1 MKRTT
6 IILSLL
12 VVGALLLAAGG
23 VSNFDSVHLLG
34 DLAFEGATQDGFE
47 TTVTV
52 VDPTAARTITL
63 PNSSGTVALNPYGA
77 SIEFEGATANDFE
90 TTLAVAD
97 PTTPDKTITLPD
109 ATGTVVL
116 STLAT
121 NAPDVANSVTGASNG
136 WVFEGATANAHETT
150 ISVTDPTTDRNV
162 VFADAGGTVMLSS
175 LATNGADAANA
186 VTGTSNGLLFE
197 GATGGADA
205 FETTLTVTDP
215 TADNT
220 VTLPDASGT
229 VMLSALAT
237 NAADAQNAVTGI
249 SNGLL
254 FEGASADNF
263 ETTLTPADPTA
274 DRTVT
279 LQDATGTVALTTQAV
294 DMTLTEDET
303 GGNAGAKTEYIGLP
317 RIKLI
322 GGGQGTNPG
331 NQTIVLADDSPE
343 GEFAPIDASVTE
355 AAEVA
360 LYRVGAGSY
369 KMTWAADA
377 AENDGVIDAA
387 LFGNVSLEDQ
397 ESIGLW
403 LYSTVALAA
412 GDLQIVIKDD
422 APADRKFNIP
432 AVPTA
437 NRWRWVEVDISSLD
451 AGTGDVCSDFSITMT
466 AQGAAAATLDSG
478 FVLYFDTGYAWDAV
492 DEEALGVDIF
502 YDGVLGVTNTETGAA
517 LVEYTNYFVHY
528 QTGTDAIVYIDD
540 QSAADIVI
548 LAAY

>member
-23 VSNFDSVHLLG
+23 VSNFDGVHLLG
-34 DLAFEGATQDGFE
+34 NLAFEGATQDGFE

-90 TTLAVAD
+90 TTL
-97 PTTPDKTITLPD
+97 
-109 ATGTVVL
+109 TVV
-116 STLAT
+116 
-121 NAPDVANSVTGASNG
+121 
-136 WVFEGATANAHETT
+136 
-150 ISVTDPTTDRNV
+150 
-162 VFADAGGTVMLSS
+162 
-175 LATNGADAANA
+175 
-186 VTGTSNGLLFE
+186 
-197 GATGGADA
+197 
-205 FETTLTVTDP
+205 
-215 TADNT
+215 
-220 VTLPDASGT
+220 
-229 VMLSALAT
+229 
-237 NAADAQNAVTGI
+237 
-249 SNGLL
+249 
-254 FEGASADNF
+254 
-263 ETTLTPADPTA
+263 DPTA

-279 LQDATGTVALTTQAV
+279 LQDATGTVALTSQAV
-294 DMTLTEDET
+294 DMTLTADAT

-317 RIKLI
+317 RIRLI

-331 NQTIVLADDSPE
+331 GQTIVLADDSPE
-343 GEFAPIDASVTE
+343 GEFAPVDASVVE
-355 AAEVA
+355 AAEA
-360 LYRVGAGSY
+360 AIYRVGAGSY
-369 KMTWAADA
+369 KMTWAVDA

-387 LFGNVSLEDQ
+387 LFGGASLEDQ

-403 LYSTVALAA
+403 LYSSVALAA
-412 GDLQIVIKDD
+412 GDLQIAIVDD
-422 APADRKFNIP
+422 GGTRTFNIP
-432 AVPTA
+432 AVATA
-437 NRWRWVEVDISSLD
+437 NQWTWVEVDISTLD
-451 AGTGDVCSDFSITMT
+451 AGTGDVCSDFAISMT
-466 AQGAAAATLDSG
+466 AQGAAAAGLNAEW
-478 FVLYFDTGYAWDAV
+478 VLYFDTGYAWDAV

>member
-1 MKRTT
+1 MKRRTT

-12 VVGALLLAAGG
+12 LVGVLLLAAGG
-23 VSNFDSVHLLG
+23 VTDFDSVRLLG
-34 DLAFEGATQDGFE
+34 NLVFEGATQDGFE

-150 ISVTDPTTDRNV
+150 ISVTDPTADRNV

-220 VTLPDASGT
+220 VTIPDASGT

-237 NAADAQNAVTGI
+237 NAADAQNAVTGV

-254 FEGASADNF
+254 FEGASADGF
-263 ETTLTPADPTA
+263 ETILTPADPTA

-279 LQDATGTVALTTQAV
+279 LQDATGTVALTIQSV
-294 DMTLTEDET
+294 DMTLSEDET
-303 GGNAGAKTEYIGLP
+303 GGNAGAKNEFIGLP

-355 AAEVA
+355 AAEA
-360 LYRVGAGSY
+360 AIYRVGAGSY

-387 LFGNVSLEDQ
+387 LFGGASLEDQ

-403 LYSTVALAA
+403 LYSSVALAA
-412 GDLQIVIKDD
+412 GDLQIAIVDNGGT
-422 APADRKFNIP
+422 RKFNIP
-432 AVPTA
+432 AVATA
-437 NRWRWVEVDISSLD
+437 NQWTWVEVDISTLD
-451 AGTGDVCSDFSITMT
+451 AGTGDVCSDFAISMT
-466 AQGAAAATLDSG
+466 AQGAAAAALDAEW
-478 FVLYFDTGYAWDAV
+478 VLYFDTGYAWDAT
-492 DEEALGVDIF
+492 DEEALGYAILQ
-502 YDGVLGVTNTETGAA
+502 DGVLGVVNTESGAN
-517 LVEYTNYFVHY
+517 LVEYTDYLVHY
-528 QTGTDAIVYIDD
+528 ESGVDFIVYISD
-540 QSAADIVI
+540 QSTADIVA
-548 LAAY
+548 LVAY